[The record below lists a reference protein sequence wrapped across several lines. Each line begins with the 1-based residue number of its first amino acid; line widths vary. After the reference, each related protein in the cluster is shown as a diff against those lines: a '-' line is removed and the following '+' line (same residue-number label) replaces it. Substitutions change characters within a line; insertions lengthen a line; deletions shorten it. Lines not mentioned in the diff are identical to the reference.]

1 MKQEILRAQNL
12 YVSSNLLRLE
22 NVNFSI
28 YEGQT
33 VAFLGMN
40 RAGCDL
46 AIDTISGQI
55 KGQEGKFFVNEK
67 PVRIGSE
74 SDAHRLGIFKISR
87 ESSLVESLDIAENIF
102 VLRKL
107 SFRRILL
114 RKAVLNAQTA
124 ELLKIV
130 GLDFPPKTKV
140 SKLTTPQRNLVEL
153 AKAVGCGAKLILL
166 ENIYSLYNTQ
176 ELIRFQ
182 QVLEKLKSTGISF
195 IVACRNI
202 SEARLLSDQIFFFR
216 DCYLSK
222 KISTLKVTNLQ
233 AQQFMGY
240 AAVKAVPPAEA
251 KISSDVVFALKNLK
265 LPIREE
271 PLSFE
276 VHRGEVLVL
285 HIDDVDQEKFL
296 SDVLSGD
303 RKEPGTEFYLDN
315 QRLALWSRNQSVKQR
330 VICLSNLDHTDHLF
344 ENMSIGENLI
354 FPSLKKVSRCKIYVN
369 SRIPQVVLGDCY
381 YKNYSCKE
389 KVSGLDQY
397 TRLSILLERWY
408 IFNPKAVI
416 LVEPYQY
423 CDIACITLVNSYI
436 RRFVEKGIAVVML
449 TMRTHNIENFNY
461 RLLKIENEDVSGEM

>member
-1 MKQEILRAQNL
+1 MKQEILRVQNL
-12 YVSSNLLRLE
+12 NVSSSLFYLE

-28 YEGQT
+28 YQGQT
-33 VAFLGMN
+33 IAFLGTN

-46 AIDTISGQI
+46 AIDVISGKHKAQ
-55 KGQEGKFFVNEK
+55 KGKFYINEE
-67 PVRIGSE
+67 PVRVGSE
-74 SDAHRLGIFKISR
+74 SEAHRLGIFRISR

-102 VLRKL
+102 VLRRL
-107 SFRRILL
+107 SFRRIML
-114 RKAVLNAQTA
+114 RKAVLNAQAT

-130 GLDFPPKTKV
+130 GLDLLPKTKV

-176 ELIRFQ
+176 ELIQFQ

-195 IVACRNI
+195 VVACRNI

-216 DCYLSK
+216 DGYLSK

-240 AAVKAVPPAEA
+240 TAEKVVPPAA
-251 KISSDVVFALKNLK
+251 TKISSEVVFELRNLK
-265 LPIREE
+265 LPMRAK
-271 PLSFE
+271 LFSFA

-285 HIDDVDQEKFL
+285 HIDDIDQEKRL
-296 SDVLSGD
+296 ADILSGD

-315 QRLALWSRNQSVKQR
+315 KRLALWSRDQSVKKR
-330 VICLSNLDHTDHLF
+330 VISLSNLDHANLLF
-344 ENMSIGENLI
+344 ENMNIGENLI
-354 FPSLKKVSRCKIYVN
+354 FPSLKKVSRYKIYIN

-381 YKNYSCKE
+381 YKNYNCKE

-416 LVEPYQY
+416 MVEPYQY
-423 CDIACITLVNSYI
+423 CDIACITLVNSYV
-436 RRFVEKGIAVVML
+436 RRFVEKGISVVML

-461 RLLKIENEDVSGEM
+461 RLINIEDVIGDM